1 MSVTTDNNNARSG
14 RMANK
19 KSVKVQISRD
29 CFLRIIRE
37 KGYTEERLG
46 AEPEIDR
53 SGRTI

>member
-1 MSVTTDNNNARSG
+1 MSVTTDNNNVRSG